1 MKKTTLLFLT
11 FLGLVSIYNK
21 SLNAQSTQQGN
32 ILINVYY
39 GGPNLTASILET
51 TFVNAGAGDE
61 VDRINSL
68 GPVGGRISYMIAERV
83 SIGVDAN
90 FTDVSISFFSTS
102 LDTTGNTNTYT
113 TKAGW
118 RTIRVFPRFDYHFGN
133 SDNFDGYF
141 GVGAGYRSRTYYS
154 ESNNP
159 NYNGSIEGINP
170 ISFRLAVGGTYYL
183 IDNLGLNLELGL
195 GGGGLLRG
203 GLAFKF

>member
-1 MKKTTLLFLT
+1 MKKTTLLILT
-11 FLGLVSIYNK
+11 CLGLVSISNK

-32 ILINVYY
+32 ILIDVYY

-51 TFVNAGAGDE
+51 TFVNAGAGEE

-68 GPVGGRISYMIAERV
+68 GPVGGRISYMIAEKV

-90 FTDVSISFFSTS
+90 FTDVSISFFSTTP
-102 LDTTGNTNTYT
+102 DTTGNTYTY
-113 TKAGW
+113 KAGW
-118 RTIRVFPRFDYHFGN
+118 RTVRVFPRFDYHFGN

-154 ESNNP
+154 ESNDP
-159 NYNGSIEGINP
+159 NYDGGSVEGINP

-183 IDNLGLNLELGL
+183 IDNLGVNLEFGL
-195 GGGGLLRG
+195 GGGGLIRG